1 VAARLEGRLDLVAL
15 ERCVNEIVRRHET
28 LRTRF
33 EVEAGEPAQV
43 IAPWEYRKLEVEDL
57 TGLPLEERESEVGRM
72 TREEAETGFDL
83 SRGQLLRMKVLKLG
97 AEEHVALF
105 TMHHV
110 VSDGWSMGIL
120 VEEIGELYCAYSC
133 GEESP
138 LDELP
143 IQYADFAVWQRAWLQ
158 GETLENQLNFW
169 KRHLGGELPALQLPT
184 DKPRPATPTHR
195 GEQCSRLLPTALSDS
210 LKAFSL
216 EQRCTLFMTLLA
228 AFKTVLS
235 YLTGQTDILVGTDIA
250 NRNRA
255 ETEKLIGFFVN
266 QLVLRTELSRD
277 LTFRELVKKVRE
289 SALGAYAHQD
299 LPFEKL
305 VEALNPGRDESHSPL
320 FQVKIALQNARA
332 GELRLPGLTLSP
344 IAITTGAAKFDLL
357 LNLSDTERGIIAS
370 LQYSADLFEE
380 RTPTRILNRF
390 HSLLNRIVEQPE
402 ARLQEL
408 VDSLIEEDSREQLER
423 EKEIESMSLR
433 KLKNVKRKSSVKHAW
448 RQDHE

>member
-1 VAARLEGRLDLVAL
+1 VAL
-15 ERCVNEIVRRHET
+15 ERSVNEIVRRHET

-33 EVEAGEPAQV
+33 EEVAGEPAQV
-43 IAPWEYRKLEVEDL
+43 IDPWEYRKLEVEDL
-57 TGLPLEERESEVGRM
+57 TRLPLEEREREVGRM
-72 TREEAETGFDL
+72 VSEEAETGFDL

-97 AEEHVALF
+97 EEEHVALF

-120 VEEIGELYCAYSC
+120 VEEIGALYRAYNC

-138 LDELP
+138 LEELP
-143 IQYADFAVWQRAWLQ
+143 IQYADFAIWQRAWLQ
-158 GETLENQLNFW
+158 GEALEKQLDYW
-169 KRHLGGELPALQLPT
+169 KRHLGGELPTLELPT
-184 DKPRPATPTHR
+184 DKPRPAIPTHR
-195 GEQCSRLLPTALSDS
+195 GSQCARLLPTALSDS

-216 EQRCTLFMTLLA
+216 EQRLTLFMTLLA

-255 ETEKLIGFFVN
+255 ESEKLIGFFVN

-277 LTFRELVKKVRE
+277 LTFIELLKKVRE

-320 FQVKIALQNARA
+320 FQVKIALQNAQA
-332 GELRLPGLTLSP
+332 GELSLPGLTLSP
-344 IAITTGAAKFDLL
+344 IAPTTGAAKFDLL
-357 LNLSDTERGIIAS
+357 LNLRDTERGIIAS
-370 LQYSADLFEE
+370 LQYNTDLFEE
-380 RTPTRILNRF
+380 RTPTRILDRF
-390 HSLLNRIVEQPE
+390 HTLLSRIVEHPE
-402 ARLQEL
+402 STLQEL
-408 VDSLIEEDSREQLER
+408 VESLNEEDSREQLEK
-423 EKEIESMSLR
+423 EKEIESMRLR
-433 KLKNVKRKSSVKHAW
+433 KLKNIKRKSSAPRVW